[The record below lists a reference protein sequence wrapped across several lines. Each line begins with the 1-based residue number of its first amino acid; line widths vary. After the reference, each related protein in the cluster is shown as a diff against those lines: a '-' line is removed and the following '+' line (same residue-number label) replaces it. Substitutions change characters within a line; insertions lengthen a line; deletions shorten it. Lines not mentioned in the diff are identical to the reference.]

1 MRHVRLAA
9 AAAAFAIAAAGSAF
23 AQSGEPGSP
32 SAKIEKIE
40 AHLFYEYTGRL
51 SANVAPPAE
60 FSFWNTVIGE
70 GSAEEAANDVLI
82 TITISAEP
90 GSYFDTD
97 VLNITVLNTDDKSVV
112 LERSITGLLIPMSG
126 STTKAVYVMDTTC
139 RSLEVVATIGAST
152 LSNTIPFACGE

>member
-1 MRHVRLAA
+1 MRNMLRAA
-9 AAAAFAIAAAGSAF
+9 AAAALVFAAASGASA
-23 AQSGEPGSP
+23 AA
-32 SAKIEKIE
+32 AKIAKIE

-82 TITISAEP
+82 TVTVSAEP
-90 GSYFDTD
+90 DSYLDADALT
-97 VLNITVLNTDDKSVV
+97 ITVFNTDDKSVV
-112 LERSITGLLIPMSG
+112 AERSFTGLLIPMTG
-126 STTKAVYVMDTTC
+126 STTKAIYVTDTTC
-139 RSLEVVATIGAST
+139 RSLEVVATLGAST